1 MVMLV
6 ADGFSYDLPWFTPLP
21 SNAVESRAA
30 GCLRAAC
37 CRWQSPWSSPL
48 WSFSGLILLAAP
60 VLGYFRGFLPF
71 FFGCCCAFVWVLF
84 RFYLGVVAFC
94 LRSLSPGLIG
104 LMVRLSACTAGRV
117 CQTQQPGSRHRNRD
131 HAGPLLLLPNR
142 RPLHAGVLRCQPT
155 RPRRPGR
162 SHVGTGGAAMAHP
175 LLMCWVEFFFFA
187 MLPAGATFTHH
198 PPSLLPSQFH
208 NVYLD
213 SRISSTTCSRGW

>member
-1 MVMLV
+1 MALATVLLRSPLV
-6 ADGFSYDLPWFTPLP
+6 HTFALKRGRITCCRVFESCLLSLAIALVLAVVVFLWIDLIGGACVGVFPWF
-21 SNAVESRAA
+21 
-30 GCLRAAC
+30 
-37 CRWQSPWSSPL
+37 SS
-48 WSFSGLILLAAP
+48 
-60 VLGYFRGFLPF
+60 F
-71 FFGCCCAFVWVLF
+71 FFWVLF

-175 LLMCWVEFFFFA
+175 LLMCWVEFFFF
-187 MLPAGATFTHH
+187 LQCCLLGQRLLT
-198 PPSLLPSQFH
+198 PSLPPPLPIPQCLPGQSNFI
-208 NVYLD
+208 NNL
-213 SRISSTTCSRGW
+213 